1 VRNAPR
7 YLTVAEVA
15 ARIGLTVP
23 PVLSLI
29 HRGDIIASNVSS
41 GTQRARWRIAED
53 ELTRWMT
60 SRQSGPTPRIT
71 RRRRSAAITEY
82 V

>member
-1 VRNAPR
+1 MSR
-7 YLTVAEVA
+7 YLTVAAVA
-15 ARIGLTVP
+15 DQISLSVP
-23 PVLSLI
+23 AVLALI
-29 HRGDIIASNVSS
+29 HRAEIVASNVSI
-41 GTQRARWRIAED
+41 GTHRPRWRIADE
-53 ELTRWMT
+53 ELTRWLT

>member
-1 VRNAPR
+1 MTR
-7 YLTVAEVA
+7 YLTVADVA
-15 ARIGLTVP
+15 DRIKLTVP
-23 PVLSLI
+23 AVLDRI
-29 HRGDIIASNVSS
+29 HCGDLVAINVSS
-41 GTQRARWRIAED
+41 GTQRPRWRIAD
-53 ELTRWMT
+53 VELTRWLT

>member
-1 VRNAPR
+1 MHDAPR
-7 YLTVAEVA
+7 YLTVADAA
-15 ARIGLTVP
+15 ARISLTVP
-23 PVLSLI
+23 AVLARI
-29 HRGDIIASNVSS
+29 HSGDLIASNVSS
-41 GTQRARWRIAED
+41 GKQRAHWRIAED